1 MELIES
7 FNLRFFYLFYD
18 KNEVLFKYEME
29 KEDIKNYVK
38 MNRDVVRSFK
48 FKEIIKVIWVKMG
61 IG

>member
-1 MELIES
+1 MELIEC